1 VTAAANK
8 SGRPVPIDIITK
20 QDEEPP
26 IEPLKRRGTSESVSS
41 FRSFR
46 FSSLSKSPT
55 YPSLRRSPTEDY
67 NMLEPKSQ
75 DPRERLTPDG
85 LEKDVLPSIHVSQ
98 NFYPVHLLQE
108 LVRQEVLTSILQE
121 NDIDV
126 KQGELV
132 RFICDHAKR
141 IFVILVSQEEIP
153 LITYF
158 FEHKCTDDMLP
169 LQRSVISEDIE
180 SFQDCYAELGIVRD
194 TFRDLVLGSKSGKL
208 KAKNFV
214 YGWQW

>member
-1 VTAAANK
+1 
-8 SGRPVPIDIITK
+8 
-20 QDEEPP
+20 
-26 IEPLKRRGTSESVSS
+26 
-41 FRSFR
+41 
-46 FSSLSKSPT
+46 
-55 YPSLRRSPTEDY
+55 
-67 NMLEPKSQ
+67 MLEPKSQ

-108 LVRQEVLTSILQE
+108 LVRQEVVTSILQE